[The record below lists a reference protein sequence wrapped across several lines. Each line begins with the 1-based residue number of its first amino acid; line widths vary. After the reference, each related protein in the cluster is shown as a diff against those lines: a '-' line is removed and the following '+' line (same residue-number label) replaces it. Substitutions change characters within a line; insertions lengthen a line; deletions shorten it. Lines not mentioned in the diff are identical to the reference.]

1 MNTLYQQKEQANEL
15 RKNGL
20 LEEALPLYQTLW
32 ESAQDKFNGAGLLHC
47 LRKLRR
53 FEEALPL
60 AKELEKI
67 HIGFDWCRR
76 EIIWTYIGGYL
87 NRLTE
92 KDTMGK
98 TLNIAN
104 HILTL
109 QPDDLAMQKVV
120 FAVLKKAK
128 QLKKM
133 DIACEWVDKIT
144 PENIDSTPIK
154 TERGDTGWSYQT
166 IWYLH
171 KIRCLIHQ
179 NLFKDAIDM
188 VDFVLQNP
196 NEKEKY
202 FKRLKATALLKQG
215 DIDEA
220 EAILQFLCKARRVEW
235 WLLYDYAMLISEKG
249 EKTVALDYMYK
260 AASSE
265 KRLEGILGL
274 ILDAAKLSKELKRM
288 EESFFHF
295 QLVKLIRE
303 KNGWSIQEEILKELQ
318 ELSTQHDFNSSVTF
332 PEALKKCRSYWG
344 ANLTEPSRSMEKK
357 NKRTSLSGVVKLA
370 KEGAPYCFI
379 HCNKESFYCLISDFP
394 ASPVDGMSVKFDA
407 IQSYDK
413 KKQKESWKAVN
424 IISN

>member
-1 MNTLYQQKEQANEL
+1 MNTLYQKKEQANEL
-15 RKNGL
+15 RKNGR
-20 LEEALPLYQTLW
+20 LEEALPLYQSLW

-60 AKELEKI
+60 AKELEKQ

-87 NRLTE
+87 NTLTE
-92 KDTMGK
+92 KDTMRK

-128 QLKKM
+128 QLKKW
-133 DIACEWVDKIT
+133 DIGCEWVDRIT
-144 PENIDSTPIK
+144 PENIDSSPIK

-179 NLFKDAIDM
+179 NLFQDAIDK
-188 VDFVLQNP
+188 VDFVLQSP

-202 FKRLKATALLKQG
+202 FKRLKASALLKQG
-215 DIDEA
+215 DIDQA
-220 EAILQFLCKARRVEW
+220 EAILQTLCRARRVEW
-235 WLLYDYAMLISEKG
+235 WLMYDYAMLMSEKG

-260 AASSE
+260 AASSQ

-274 ILDAAKLSKELKRM
+274 ILDAAALAKELNRM
-288 EESFFHF
+288 EESYYHL
-295 QLVKLIRE
+295 QLYKLIRE
-303 KNGWSIQEEILKELQ
+303 RNEWSISESAMKELQ
-318 ELSTQHDFNSSVTF
+318 ELPAKHDFPSSVTF
-332 PEALKKCRSYWG
+332 HEALKKCRTYWG
-344 ANLTEPSRSMEKK
+344 VASPEQTSIPKKK
-357 NKRTSLSGVVKLA
+357 NKRTNLAGTVKLA

-424 IISN
+424 ITSN

>member
-1 MNTLYQQKEQANEL
+1 MNSLYQQKEQANEL
-15 RKNGL
+15 RKSGR

-60 AKELEKI
+60 AKELEKQ

-87 NRLTE
+87 NQLTE

-109 QPDDLAMQKVV
+109 QPDELALQKVV

-128 QLKKM
+128 QLKKR
-133 DIACEWVDKIT
+133 DIACDWVDKIT

-154 TERGDTGWSYQT
+154 TERGDTGWNYQT

-179 NLFKDAIDM
+179 NSLKDAIDK
-188 VDFVLQNP
+188 VDFVLHNL
-196 NEKEKY
+196 NKKEKY

-215 DIDEA
+215 NINEA
-220 EAILQFLCKARRVEW
+220 EAILQSLCKARRVEW
-235 WLLYDYAMLISEKG
+235 WLLYDYAMLMNEKG
-249 EKTVALDYMYK
+249 EKTIALDYMYK

-274 ILDAAKLSKELKRM
+274 ILDTAKLSKELRRM
-288 EESFFHF
+288 EESFYHF
-295 QLVKLIRE
+295 QLFKLIRE
-303 KNGWSIQEEILKELQ
+303 KNGWSIQEEVIKELQ
-318 ELSTQHDFNSSVTF
+318 ELSTQYDSNSSVTF
-332 PEALKKCRSYWG
+332 HEALKKCRSYWR
-344 ANLTEPSRSMEKK
+344 ANSTEPSRRVEKK

-370 KEGAPYCFI
+370 KREL
-379 HCNKESFYCLISDFP
+379 LIVLSI
-394 ASPVDGMSVKFDA
+394 A
-407 IQSYDK
+407 IKNRSI
-413 KKQKESWKAVN
+413 V
-424 IISN
+424 